1 MSCSVNLV
9 PKARLHTRIRARRRL
24 AWIGSCSA
32 LAMLLAT
39 AWGAERTASGALTR
53 LSESVGIV
61 EVQRT
66 EVQRRLVLATA
77 RRTRLLEQLQ
87 SLAAARRPQP
97 WARRLVTLTREA
109 PDGVF
114 LTMIQIGAPA
124 SEVNRAPTGGSPAAP
139 SPARTEPRTSSA
151 TPEFQTVRLLGYAL
165 DHGALLQFLNAL
177 QGLPG
182 WRHVELVR
190 AAQEPF
196 RTGQAVMFELDGEV
210 EQCGEAEGTGEAKLR
225 PPQPTQE
232 RDP

>member
-9 PKARLHTRIRARRRL
+9 PKARLHARIRARRRL

-109 PDGVF
+109 PEGVF
-114 LTMIQIGAPA
+114 LTMIQISAPA
-124 SEVNRAPTGGSPAAP
+124 SEVSRAPTGGSPAAP
-139 SPARTEPRTSSA
+139 SPARTEPRTSSP

-210 EQCGEAEGTGEAKLR
+210 EQGGEAEGTDEAKLR

>member
-1 MSCSVNLV
+1 VSCSVNLV
-9 PKARLHTRIRARRRL
+9 PKARLHARIRARRRL
-24 AWIGSCSA
+24 AWIGSCSV
-32 LAMLLAT
+32 LAMLLST

-53 LSESVGIV
+53 LAESVGVV

-87 SLAAARRPQP
+87 SLTAARRPQP

-114 LTMIQIGAPA
+114 LTTIQIGAPA
-124 SEVNRAPTGGSPAAP
+124 SEGDRAPAGASPAAP
-139 SPARTEPRTSSA
+139 SPARKEPPASST
-151 TPEFQTVRLLGYAL
+151 TPEYQTVRLLGYAL
-165 DHGALLQFLNAL
+165 DHGALLQFLNTL

-196 RTGQAVMFELDGEV
+196 RTGQAVMFELVGDV
-210 EQCGEAEGTGEAKLR
+210 EECGDTERTGEAKRLA
-225 PPQPTQE
+225 PQPTEE
-232 RDP
+232 RAP

>member
-1 MSCSVNLV
+1 MFRSN
-9 PKARLHTRIRARRRL
+9 
-24 AWIGSCSA
+24 
-32 LAMLLAT
+32 
-39 AWGAERTASGALTR
+39 
-53 LSESVGIV
+53 
-61 EVQRT
+61 
-66 EVQRRLVLATA
+66 
-77 RRTRLLEQLQ
+77 
-87 SLAAARRPQP
+87 
-97 WARRLVTLTREA
+97 
-109 PDGVF
+109 
-114 LTMIQIGAPA
+114 
-124 SEVNRAPTGGSPAAP
+124 NAP
-139 SPARTEPRTSSA
+139 SPARTEPRTSSP

-210 EQCGEAEGTGEAKLR
+210 EQGGEAEGTDEAKLR

>member
-9 PKARLHTRIRARRRL
+9 PKARLHARIRARRRL
-24 AWIGSCSA
+24 VWIGSCSA

-66 EVQRRLVLATA
+66 EVQRRLVLAAA
-77 RRTRLLEQLQ
+77 RRTQLLEQLQ
-87 SLAAARRPQP
+87 SLTAARRPQP

-114 LTMIQIGAPA
+114 LTTIQIGAPA
-124 SEVNRAPTGGSPAAP
+124 GEGSRAPNNANPAAPGATRKEPPTGG
-139 SPARTEPRTSSA
+139 A
-151 TPEFQTVRLLGYAL
+151 TAEYQTVRLLGYAL
-165 DHGALLQFLNAL
+165 DHGALLQFLNTV

-210 EQCGEAEGTGEAKLR
+210 EQGGEAEETGEAKLR

-232 RDP
+232 RAP

>member
-1 MSCSVNLV
+1 
-9 PKARLHTRIRARRRL
+9 
-24 AWIGSCSA
+24 
-32 LAMLLAT
+32 MLLAT
-39 AWGAERTASGALTR
+39 GWGAERTASAALTR

-87 SLAAARRPQP
+87 SLAAAHRPQP

-124 SEVNRAPTGGSPAAP
+124 IEVNRVPTGGSPASP
-139 SPARTEPRTSSA
+139 SPARTEQRTTDTA
-151 TPEFQTVRLLGYAL
+151 PEFQTVRLLGYAL
-165 DHGALLQFLNAL
+165 DHGALLQFLNTL

-182 WRHVELVR
+182 WRHVELVAPPKNPSVPVR
-190 AAQEPF
+190 PSCSSWTARSSSAAEP
-196 RTGQAVMFELDGEV
+196 
-210 EQCGEAEGTGEAKLR
+210 EGTSEAKLR
-225 PPQPTQE
+225 SPQPTQE